1 MLFQDNYM
9 QNHFH
14 AMDNLNH
21 IYYAFAHLTFSTNP
35 SFVDG
40 SVEPSNLQHAT
51 SQNLDL
57 ISIHYRVV
65 VAKKLPSNQIIGSHK
80 KCKL

>member
-1 MLFQDNYM
+1 MIFQDNYM
-9 QNHFH
+9 QNDSP
-14 AMDNLNH
+14 AMDNSNY

-51 SQNLDL
+51 SQNLDFHFYSL
-57 ISIHYRVV
+57 
-65 VAKKLPSNQIIGSHK
+65 
-80 KCKL
+80 

>member
-1 MLFQDNYM
+1 MNLNPKMLFQDSYM
-9 QNHFH
+9 QNHFP
-14 AMDNLNH
+14 AMDNSNY

-51 SQNLDL
+51 SQKSRFSFLL
-57 ISIHYRVV
+57 
-65 VAKKLPSNQIIGSHK
+65 IIG
-80 KCKL
+80 L